1 MNVVEIHNLA
11 KTYGDV
17 VALRDVSLTV
27 PAGSRFGFLGP
38 NGAGKST
45 TLRILIGLLRAS
57 GGTATVFGLDVWKES
72 TNIRRRIAYLSGDA
86 RLYDGMTGLAF
97 LKFIDRA
104 RGGGG
109 WAEATRLCGRFEL
122 SAERK
127 IRGYSK
133 GMRQKLA
140 IIQALMHK
148 PELLIL
154 DEPTSGLDPLMQ
166 QALYEELRAVTADGR
181 TVLFSSH
188 TLSEVEQL
196 CDRVAI
202 VRSGRIVEAGTTES
216 LRERALRRV
225 VLKRQGGFSELLAV
239 PAGMTVRARHDG
251 TMTGTWSGSVD
262 PLVRWLSDLNLEDVS
277 ISPPS
282 LEDLFAT
289 YYREEEGGC
298 REEDSG
304 GR

>member
-1 MNVVEIHNLA
+1 MNVVEISNLA
-11 KTYGDV
+11 KNYGDI

-27 PAGSRFGFLGP
+27 PTGSRFGFLGP

-57 GGTATVFGLDVWKES
+57 GGAAKVFGMDAWTDS
-72 TNIRRRIAYLSGDA
+72 TKIRQRLAYLSGDA
-86 RLYDGMTGLAF
+86 RLYDGMTGTGL
-97 LKFIDRA
+97 LRFIDRA

-109 WAEATRLCGRFEL
+109 WSEAKRLCERFEL
-122 SAERK
+122 AAARK

-148 PELLIL
+148 PDLLIL

-166 QALYEELRAVTADGR
+166 HALYEELRGVTAEGR

-202 VRSGRIVEAGTTES
+202 VRGGRIVEAGTTES
-216 LRERALRRV
+216 LRHRALRRIV
-225 VLKRQGGFSELLAV
+225 MKRRGGFPETLAL
-239 PAGMTVRARHDG
+239 PEGMSVRSRQDG
-251 TMTGTWSGSVD
+251 TLTGTWSGAVD
-262 PLVRWLSDLNLEDVS
+262 PLVGWLAGLKLDDVS
-277 ISPPS
+277 ISQPS

-289 YYREEEGGC
+289 YYREQ
-298 REEDSG
+298 ED
-304 GR
+304 

>member
-1 MNVVEIHNLA
+1 MNVVEISNLA

-27 PAGSRFGFLGP
+27 PCGSRFGFLGP

-45 TLRILIGLLRAS
+45 TLRILLGLLRAS
-57 GGTATVFGLDVWKES
+57 GGSANVFGLDAWSES
-72 TNIRRRIAYLSGDA
+72 TEIRRRLAYLSGDA
-86 RLYDGMTGLAF
+86 RLYDGMTGIALLRF
-97 LKFIDRA
+97 VDRA

-109 WAEATRLCGRFEL
+109 WREATRLCDRFEL
-122 SAERK
+122 AAHRK

-140 IIQALMHK
+140 IIQTLMHK
-148 PELLIL
+148 PDLLIL

-166 QALYEELRAVTADGR
+166 QALYDELRAVTDEGR

-202 VRSGRIVEAGTTES
+202 VRSGRIVESGTTDS

-225 VLKRQGGFSELLAV
+225 VLKRSGGFPETLAV
-239 PAGMTVRARHDG
+239 PDGMTIRSRQDG

-262 PLVRWLSDLNLEDVS
+262 PLVRWLSDLKLDDVS

-289 YYREEEGGC
+289 YYREEGNGG
-298 REEDSG
+298 G
-304 GR
+304 

>member
-1 MNVVEIHNLA
+1 MRLMNVVEIHNLA
-11 KTYGDV
+11 KSYRDV

-27 PAGSRFGFLGP
+27 PTGSRFGFLGP

-57 GGTATVFGLDVWKES
+57 GGSARVFGLDAWGES
-72 TNIRRRIAYLSGDA
+72 TAIRKRLAYLSGDA
-86 RLYDGMTGLAF
+86 RLYGGMTGHGL
-97 LKFIDRA
+97 LKFVDRA

-109 WAEATRLCGRFEL
+109 WAEASRLCERFEL
-122 SAERK
+122 AAERK
-127 IRGYSK
+127 IRSYSK

-166 QALYEELRAVTADGR
+166 QALYDELRDATADGR

-196 CDRVAI
+196 CDQVAI

-216 LRERALRRV
+216 LRKRALRRV
-225 VLKRQGGFSELLAV
+225 VLKLRNRLHKPFSTPEGL
-239 PAGMTVRARHDG
+239 TVHAKNDG
-251 TMTGTWSGSVD
+251 AITGTWAGPVD
-262 PLVRWLSDLNLEDVS
+262 ALIAWLATLQLDDVS
-277 ISPPS
+277 ISQPS

-289 YYREEEGGC
+289 YYREQG
-298 REEDSG
+298 D
-304 GR
+304 

>member
-1 MNVVEIHNLA
+1 MYRMAVVEIRNLA
-11 KTYGDV
+11 KSYSDV
-17 VALRDVSLTV
+17 VALRDVTLTV

-57 GGTATVFGLDVWKES
+57 GGSARVFGLDAWNES
-72 TNIRRRIAYLSGDA
+72 TEIRKRLAYLSGDA

-97 LKFIDRA
+97 LKFVDRV

-109 WAEATRLCGRFEL
+109 WSEALRLGERFEL
-122 SAERK
+122 AAGRK
-127 IRGYSK
+127 IRSYSK

-166 QALYEELRAVTADGR
+166 HVLYAELRAITDEGR

-202 VRSGRIVEAGTTES
+202 VRSGRIVESGTTES
-216 LRERALRRV
+216 LRRRALRRV
-225 VLKRQGGFSELLAV
+225 VLKHRGGIPESLSIPE
-239 PAGMTVRARHDG
+239 GMTVRATQNG
-251 TMTGTWSGSVD
+251 TITGTWAGPVD
-262 PLVRWLSDLNLEDVS
+262 PLLLWLSGLPLDDVS
-277 ISPPS
+277 ISQPS

-289 YYREEEGGC
+289 YYREQG
-298 REEDSG
+298 D
-304 GR
+304 